1 MAKAMVKGDPER
13 IGVIEKSFRGKL
25 VEFTE
30 RLKP

>member
-13 IGVIEKSFRGKL
+13 NGVMEKSFRGKL

-30 RLKP
+30 RLRS